1 MDAAAND
8 GNGAEDDEEFDEPTD
23 ARVADWALPSPAI
36 GFSTT
41 PGFAASGAATATL
54 KASEAAEPEL
64 VAAPGAMAGARLID
78 VEKLQQV
85 SASRQR
91 RLLSRMGEL
100 GHTSVTPRVAPRVRE
115 EDYDGVMLPYSAK
128 YCRTPALMRQRLR
141 KRLKDKDSPMPQP

>member
-1 MDAAAND
+1 
-8 GNGAEDDEEFDEPTD
+8 
-23 ARVADWALPSPAI
+23 
-36 GFSTT
+36 
-41 PGFAASGAATATL
+41 
-54 KASEAAEPEL
+54 

-115 EDYDGVMLPYSAK
+115 EDYVSPISPLYLPHISPISPLYLPYDQVREEDYDGVMLPY
-128 YCRTPALMRQRLR
+128 ALHV
-141 KRLKDKDSPMPQP
+141 